1 MMSIVQTHGLTEVKH
16 KSPVLTHTHTHTE
29 QSRAAMFNMYLKDA
43 CSLFWLRAKG

>member
-16 KSPVLTHTHTHTE
+16 KSPVLTHTHART